1 MTRNGLTGACSKRQV
16 LRAMDPSEGKMGPPS
31 TSNRLPGGFVRFVSV
46 ILALASLASC
56 LPRFALPAGAIAEF
70 ETGLLSGDLR
80 GSIELTAPIRF
91 VASTPTEAP
100 SALLSLKSDL
110 KIGSSASFYGEI
122 RGGYD
127 GRAQSP
133 ANQGLLLRWD
143 EAYPSKDRYLEIP
156 EAHLDLYL
164 PDLDLRAGIQK
175 FAWGT
180 LDQLNPTDNL
190 SPMDLRSLF
199 AAEASERKIGVPALR
214 ALYGSVSETVQ
225 IELVWM
231 PILVPYRF
239 PDPSDRWYPP
249 LLQAPQEVVV
259 AVPEFPLPV
268 PLTIRQTN
276 REPNLPARTFRHSE
290 VGVRVART
298 LGNVDLGVSYFN
310 GYDRRPV
317 VRANGVVVADFVFL
331 PPQADFTYWLDV
343 RPDFHRMQVFG
354 MDMAA
359 GFGNFTIRAEAA
371 YLKNRYMNI
380 SLKALDELVDQFR
393 FPPLSE
399 FTVGTIPDGVEVSF
413 PYSPRISFSKNVLAA
428 GGGADYQW
436 GDHLLT
442 FQVVAE
448 KILNDHGEDLIYKEL
463 ELYLLLATHSRFLQD
478 TLQVETGLLHN
489 PSEALWLLSGEA
501 TYALTDKL
509 SAGSRL
515 LLLEGK
521 KRSPFGQYRSN
532 DQIEFFVRY
541 SF

>member
-1 MTRNGLTGACSKRQV
+1 
-16 LRAMDPSEGKMGPPS
+16 MDRFEGKRRPASTPYRPS
-31 TSNRLPGGFVRFVSV
+31 HGFVRFVAV
-46 ILALASLASC
+46 VLALALSSPC
-56 LPRFALPAGAIAEF
+56 LPPLALPAGAVAEF

-80 GSIELTAPIRF
+80 GSVELTAPIRF
-91 VASTPTEAP
+91 EGSTPADAP
-100 SALLSLKSDL
+100 STLLSLKSDL
-110 KIGSSASFYGEI
+110 KIGSRGSFYGEI

-127 GRAQSP
+127 GRARSP
-133 ANQGLLLRWD
+133 SNQGLLLRWD

-190 SPMDLRSLF
+190 SPLDLRSLF
-199 AAEASERKIGVPALR
+199 AAEASKRKIGVPALR

-225 IELVWM
+225 IELVWI
-231 PILVPYRF
+231 PVLVPFRF

-268 PLTIRQTN
+268 PLKIRQTN
-276 REPNLPARTFRHSE
+276 REPNLPPRTFRHSE
-290 VGVRVART
+290 IGVRIART

-317 VRANGVVVADFVFL
+317 IRADGLVVADFVFL
-331 PPQADFTYWLDV
+331 PPQADFTYRLDV
-343 RPDFHRMQVFG
+343 RPDFHRVQVLG
-354 MDMAA
+354 TDMAA

-371 YLKNRYMNI
+371 YLKNRHMNI
-380 SLKALDELVDQFR
+380 SLKALDKLVDQFR

-399 FTVGTIPDGVEVSF
+399 FTVGAVPAGVEVSF

-428 GGGADYQW
+428 GGGADYQL

-442 FQVVAE
+442 FQLVAE
-448 KILNDHGEDLIYKEL
+448 KILNDHGEDLIYREL
-463 ELYLLLATHSRFLQD
+463 ELFFLLATHSRFLQD
-478 TLQVETGLLHN
+478 TLQVEAGLLHN
-489 PSEALWLLSGEA
+489 PGEGLWLLSGEA
-501 TYALTDKL
+501 TYALTDEL

-541 SF
+541 NF